1 MDMTSKFKDMPSQGQ
16 KSHTSTIIEGQRR
29 KEGGLSGCH
38 SRHFKKAVFFFF
50 FFFKLCTH
58 TDMEFCEEALE
69 IISAVRVVIISMKL
83 TSELL

>member
-1 MDMTSKFKDMPSQGQ
+1 MAVTVG
-16 KSHTSTIIEGQRR
+16 ILR
-29 KEGGLSGCH
+29 KQS
-38 SRHFKKAVFFFF
+38 FFFF